1 MLILS
6 RLKLRSKMILLLGLS
21 ALALVVAIGVAASVM
36 RARMVD
42 DRVSKLTA
50 IVQSV
55 RGLATALESK
65 VAAHQMTREQA
76 LAQMRDD
83 IHAIRFD
90 GGTGY
95 VAAQTVAGLTLMHGT
110 NPSLEGK
117 PTPIDAATGKTLAT
131 LANDALRNTD
141 DGVITYMFPKPGQTQ
156 PLPKIAAARQIR
168 PLEHGNL
175 RRRIHR

>member
-65 VAAHQMTREQA
+65 VAAHQMHSRTSP
-76 LAQMRDD
+76 
-83 IHAIRFD
+83 
-90 GGTGY
+90 G
-95 VAAQTVAGLTLMHGT
+95 
-110 NPSLEGK
+110 
-117 PTPIDAATGKTLAT
+117 
-131 LANDALRNTD
+131 AN
-141 DGVITYMFPKPGQTQ
+141 
-156 PLPKIAAARQIR
+156 AR
-168 PLEHGNL
+168 
-175 RRRIHR
+175 